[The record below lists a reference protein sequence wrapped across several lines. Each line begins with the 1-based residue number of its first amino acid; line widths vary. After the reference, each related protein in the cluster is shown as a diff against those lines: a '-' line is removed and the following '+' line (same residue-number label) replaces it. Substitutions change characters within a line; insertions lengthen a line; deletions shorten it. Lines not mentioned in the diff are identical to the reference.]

1 MLPIFETVKHY
12 TIVIEPTL
20 DLRRLMFVASEHDRL
35 YMLPHAIVIL
45 TLEICLR
52 YFEFQKLSWS
62 ESRQMAGNST
72 RRPKLGLTLLG
83 ILAASAAGYGVWY
96 ELAGSVKPVAAQDA
110 STQAATRIPVTS
122 FEVKK
127 TDFPVHVYGLGVVS
141 PFKTVTVKSRV
152 DGQITKVFFKQGQM
166 VKEGDPLLEIDQR
179 PYTAALEQAVAKK
192 AQDEAN
198 LKNDQLNLQRFEQL
212 MTQKFETEQNLDT
225 QKALVDQMT
234 AQVKG
239 DQAAI
244 DNAQTNLGYTSIKAP
259 ISGRTGFRLV
269 DPGNIVH
276 AADTTGIVTIA
287 QLQPIAVVFT
297 EPEEQLQAIAKAYDS
312 GVVPVEAL
320 TSDGTKTLSQGRLA
334 IMDNSVSQATGTISL
349 KARFDNQDNALWPG
363 LSVNTRMLIDTLK
376 QVIVVPQDGVQ
387 HGPSGLFAYVIGNNG
402 KVGVRPIK
410 VSQSGDN
417 SAVIAEGLN
426 VGDRIVVAGQ
436 SRLSDGAL
444 VEEKPQAAANAPT
457 TEASATP
464 AQANP
469 SQVKTGSAD

>member
-1 MLPIFETVKHY
+1 MT
-12 TIVIEPTL
+12 
-20 DLRRLMFVASEHDRL
+20 
-35 YMLPHAIVIL
+35 
-45 TLEICLR
+45 
-52 YFEFQKLSWS
+52 
-62 ESRQMAGNST
+62 GNPT
-72 RRPKLGLTLLG
+72 RRPTIGLTLFG
-83 ILAASAAGYGVWY
+83 VFAIAAAGYGVWY
-96 ELAGSVKPVAAQDA
+96 ELAGGVKPVAAQSA
-110 STQAATRIPVTS
+110 STQVAAKIPVTS

-127 TDFPVHVYGLGVVS
+127 ANFPVHVYGLGVVS

-152 DGQITKVFFKQGQM
+152 DGQIIKVFFKQGQM

-297 EPEEQLQAIAKAYDS
+297 EPEEQLQAIAKAY
-312 GVVPVEAL
+312 GAGEVPVEAL
-320 TSDGTKTLSQGRLA
+320 TSDGTRTLSQGRLA

-387 HGPSGLFAYVIGNNG
+387 HGPSGLFAYVIGNDG

-410 VSQSGDN
+410 ISQSGDMN
-417 SAVIAEGLN
+417 AVVAEGLN

-436 SRLSDGAL
+436 SRLFDGAM
-444 VEEKPQAAANAPT
+444 VEEKPPTAANAPT

-464 AQANP
+464 AQA
-469 SQVKTGSAD
+469 KTGSAD

>member
-1 MLPIFETVKHY
+1 V
-12 TIVIEPTL
+12 
-20 DLRRLMFVASEHDRL
+20 
-35 YMLPHAIVIL
+35 
-45 TLEICLR
+45 
-52 YFEFQKLSWS
+52 
-62 ESRQMAGNST
+62 
-72 RRPKLGLTLLG
+72 
-83 ILAASAAGYGVWY
+83 GYGVWY
-96 ELAGSVKPVAAQDA
+96 EFVGGVGPVAASAQSA
-110 STQAATRIPVTS
+110 SSQAVAKIPVTS

-127 TDFPVHVYGLGVVS
+127 ADFPVHAYGLGVVS

-198 LKNDQLNLQRFEQL
+198 LKNDQLNLQRYKTLALQQFQ
-212 MTQKFETEQNLDT
+212 TQQSLDT
-225 QKALVDQMT
+225 QQALVDQMT

-287 QLQPIAVVFT
+287 QLQPIAVQFT
-297 EPEEQLQAIAKAYDS
+297 EPEEQLQSIAKAYEA
-312 GVVPVEAL
+312 GEVPVEAL
-320 TSDGTKTLSQGRLA
+320 TSDGTRTLSQGKLA

-363 LSVNTRMLIDTLK
+363 LSVNTRMLIDTRK

-387 HGPSGLFAYVIGNNG
+387 HGPSGLFAYVIGGNG
-402 KVGVRPIK
+402 KVSVRPIK
-410 VSQSGDN
+410 VSQSGDAN
-417 SAVIAEGLN
+417 AVIADGLS
-426 VGDRIVVAGQ
+426 VGEKIVVAGQ
-436 SRLSDGAL
+436 SRLFDGAP
-444 VEEKPQAAANAPT
+444 VADKPLAAANAPT
-457 TEASATP
+457 TGGVATAS
-464 AQANP
+464 QAG
-469 SQVKTGSAD
+469 TAGSAD

>member
-1 MLPIFETVKHY
+1 
-12 TIVIEPTL
+12 
-20 DLRRLMFVASEHDRL
+20 
-35 YMLPHAIVIL
+35 
-45 TLEICLR
+45 
-52 YFEFQKLSWS
+52 
-62 ESRQMAGNST
+62 MAGKT
-72 RRPKLGLTLLG
+72 RRPTLGLTLFG
-83 ILAASAAGYGVWY
+83 ILAIAAVGYGVWY
-96 ELAGSVKPVAAQDA
+96 ELVGGVVPVAASAQSA
-110 STQAATRIPVTS
+110 SSQAVAKIPVTS

-127 TDFPVHVYGLGVVS
+127 TDFPVHAYGLGVVS

-198 LKNDQLNLQRFEQL
+198 LKNDQLNLRRYQTLALQQFQ
-212 MTQKFETEQNLDT
+212 TQQSLDT
-225 QKALVDQMT
+225 QQALVDQMT

-287 QLQPIAVVFT
+287 QLQPIAVQFT
-297 EPEEQLQAIAKAYDS
+297 EPEEQLQSIAKAS
-312 GVVPVEAL
+312 EAGKVPVEAL
-320 TSDGTKTLSQGRLA
+320 TSDGTRTLSQGTLA

-363 LSVNTRMLIDTLK
+363 LSVNTRMLIDTRK

-387 HGPSGLFAYVIGNNG
+387 HGPSGLFAYVIGDNG
-402 KVGVRPIK
+402 KVSVRPIK
-410 VSQSGDN
+410 VSQSGDAN
-417 SAVIAEGLN
+417 AVIAEGLN
-426 VGDRIVVAGQ
+426 VGEKIVVAGQ
-436 SRLSDGAL
+436 SRLFDGAL
-444 VEEKPQAAANAPT
+444 VVDKPLAAPNAST
-457 TEASATP
+457 TDGVATASRA
-464 AQANP
+464 
-469 SQVKTGSAD
+469 G

>member
-1 MLPIFETVKHY
+1 
-12 TIVIEPTL
+12 
-20 DLRRLMFVASEHDRL
+20 
-35 YMLPHAIVIL
+35 
-45 TLEICLR
+45 
-52 YFEFQKLSWS
+52 
-62 ESRQMAGNST
+62 MAGKT
-72 RRPKLGLTLLG
+72 RRPTLGLTLFG
-83 ILAASAAGYGVWY
+83 ILAIAAVGYGAWY
-96 ELAGSVKPVAAQDA
+96 ELVGGVVPVAASAQSA
-110 STQAATRIPVTS
+110 SSQAVAKIPVTS

-127 TDFPVHVYGLGVVS
+127 TDFPVHAYGLGVVS
-141 PFKTVTVKSRV
+141 PFKTVTVRSRV

-198 LKNDQLNLQRFEQL
+198 LKNDQLNLRRYQTLALQQFQ
-212 MTQKFETEQNLDT
+212 TQQSLDT
-225 QKALVDQMT
+225 QQALVDQMT

-287 QLQPIAVVFT
+287 QLQPIAVQFT
-297 EPEEQLQAIAKAYDS
+297 EPEEQLQSIAKAS
-312 GVVPVEAL
+312 EAGKVPVEAL
-320 TSDGTKTLSQGRLA
+320 TSDGTRTLSQGTLA

-363 LSVNTRMLIDTLK
+363 LSVNTRMLIDTRK

-387 HGPSGLFAYVIGNNG
+387 HGPSGLFAYVIGDNG
-402 KVGVRPIK
+402 KVSVRPIK
-410 VSQSGDN
+410 VSQSGDAN
-417 SAVIAEGLN
+417 AVIAEGLS
-426 VGDRIVVAGQ
+426 VGEKIVVAGQ
-436 SRLSDGAL
+436 SRLFDGAL
-444 VEEKPQAAANAPT
+444 VVDKPLATANVPT
-457 TEASATP
+457 TDGVATASRA
-464 AQANP
+464 
-469 SQVKTGSAD
+469 G

>member
-1 MLPIFETVKHY
+1 
-12 TIVIEPTL
+12 
-20 DLRRLMFVASEHDRL
+20 
-35 YMLPHAIVIL
+35 
-45 TLEICLR
+45 
-52 YFEFQKLSWS
+52 
-62 ESRQMAGNST
+62 MAGKT
-72 RRPKLGLTLLG
+72 RRPTLGLTLFG
-83 ILAASAAGYGVWY
+83 ILAIAAVGYGVWY
-96 ELAGSVKPVAAQDA
+96 EFVGGVVPVAASAQSA
-110 STQAATRIPVTS
+110 SSQAVARIPVTS
-122 FEVKK
+122 FVVKK
-127 TDFPVHVYGLGVVS
+127 TDFPVHAYGLGVVS

-198 LKNDQLNLQRFEQL
+198 LKNDQLNLRRYQTLALEQFQ
-212 MTQKFETEQNLDT
+212 TQQSLDT
-225 QKALVDQMT
+225 QQALVDQMT

-287 QLQPIAVVFT
+287 QLQPIAVQFT
-297 EPEEQLQAIAKAYDS
+297 EPEEQLQSIAKAS
-312 GVVPVEAL
+312 EAGKVPVEAL
-320 TSDGTKTLSQGRLA
+320 TSDGTRTLSQGTLA

-363 LSVNTRMLIDTLK
+363 LSVNTRMLIDTRK

-387 HGPSGLFAYVIGNNG
+387 HGPSGLFAYVIGDNG
-402 KVGVRPIK
+402 KVSVRPIK
-410 VSQSGDN
+410 VSQSGDAN
-417 SAVIAEGLN
+417 AVIAEGLS
-426 VGDRIVVAGQ
+426 VGEKIVVAGQ
-436 SRLSDGAL
+436 SRLFDGAL
-444 VEEKPQAAANAPT
+444 VVDKPLAAPNAST
-457 TEASATP
+457 TDGVATASRA
-464 AQANP
+464 
-469 SQVKTGSAD
+469 G

>member
-1 MLPIFETVKHY
+1 
-12 TIVIEPTL
+12 
-20 DLRRLMFVASEHDRL
+20 
-35 YMLPHAIVIL
+35 
-45 TLEICLR
+45 
-52 YFEFQKLSWS
+52 
-62 ESRQMAGNST
+62 MAGELRKRST
-72 RRPKLGLTLLG
+72 FKATLFG
-83 ILAASAAGYGVWY
+83 ILATGAVGYGAWY
-96 ELAGSVKPVAAQDA
+96 ELAGVKPVAASAQSA
-110 STQAATRIPVTS
+110 STQAAAKIPVTS

-127 TDFPVHVYGLGVVS
+127 ADFPVHVYGLGVVA

-152 DGQITKVFFKQGQM
+152 DGQITKIFFKQGQM

-179 PYTAALEQAVAKK
+179 PFTAALEQATAKK

-198 LKNDQLNLQRFEQL
+198 LKNDQLNLQRFQQL
-212 MTQKFETEQNLDT
+212 AKQQFETAQNLDT
-225 QKALVDQMT
+225 QQALVDQMI

-287 QLQPIAVVFT
+287 QLQPISVVFT
-297 EPEEQLQAIAKAYDS
+297 EPEEQLQAVAKAYEAGD
-312 GVVPVEAL
+312 VPVEAL

-349 KARFDNQDNALWPG
+349 KARFDNKDNALWPG

-387 HGPSGLFAYVIGNNG
+387 HGPSGLFAYVIGGNG
-402 KVGVRPIK
+402 KVSARPIK
-410 VSQSGDN
+410 VSQSGDAN
-417 SAVIAEGLN
+417 AVVADGLN
-426 VGDRIVVAGQ
+426 VGDKIVVAGQ
-436 SRLSDGAL
+436 SRLFDGAL
-444 VEEKPQAAANAPT
+444 VEEKPP
-457 TEASATP
+457 ATP
-464 AQANP
+464 NKPITDASVTASP
-469 SQVKTGSAD
+469 AKTGSAD

>member
-1 MLPIFETVKHY
+1 MA
-12 TIVIEPTL
+12 
-20 DLRRLMFVASEHDRL
+20 DN
-35 YMLPHAIVIL
+35 L
-45 TLEICLR
+45 T
-52 YFEFQKLSWS
+52 
-62 ESRQMAGNST
+62 G
-72 RRPKLGLTLLG
+72 RPKLRLTLFG
-83 ILAASAAGYGVWY
+83 ILAIGAVGYGVWY
-96 ELAGSVKPVAAQDA
+96 ELVGDVKPVAASAQGA
-110 STQAATRIPVTS
+110 PTQAAAKIPVTS

-127 TDFPVHVYGLGVVS
+127 ADFPVHAYGLGVVS

-198 LKNDQLNLQRFEQL
+198 LKNDQLNLQRFQQL
-212 MTQKFETEQNLDT
+212 MVQKFETEQNLDT
-225 QKALVDQMT
+225 QQALVDQMT
-234 AQVKG
+234 AQIKG

-244 DNAQTNLGYTSIKAP
+244 ENAQTNLDYTSIKAP
-259 ISGRTGFRLV
+259 ISGRMGFRLV

-287 QLQPIAVVFT
+287 QLQPIAVQFT
-297 EPEEQLQAIAKAYDS
+297 EPEEQLQSIAKAYEA

-320 TSDGTKTLSQGRLA
+320 TSDGTRTLSQGKLA

-363 LSVNTRMLIDTLK
+363 LSVNTRMLIDTRK

-387 HGPSGLFAYVIGNNG
+387 HGPSGLFAYVIGDNG
-402 KVGVRPIK
+402 RVSVRPIK
-410 VSQSGDN
+410 VSESGDAN
-417 SAVIAEGLN
+417 AVIAEGLN

-436 SRLSDGAL
+436 SRLFDGAL
-444 VEEKPQAAANAPT
+444 VDEKPPAAPNAPMAA
-457 TEASATP
+457 ASAT
-464 AQANP
+464 ASQA
-469 SQVKTGSAD
+469 KTGPAN

>member
-1 MLPIFETVKHY
+1 
-12 TIVIEPTL
+12 
-20 DLRRLMFVASEHDRL
+20 
-35 YMLPHAIVIL
+35 
-45 TLEICLR
+45 
-52 YFEFQKLSWS
+52 
-62 ESRQMAGNST
+62 MAGTPT
-72 RRPKLGLTLLG
+72 RRRTLGLTLFG
-83 ILAASAAGYGVWY
+83 IVAIAAVGYGGWY
-96 ELAGSVKPVAAQDA
+96 EILGGVKPVAASAQSA
-110 STQAATRIPVTS
+110 SSQAVAKIPVTS

-127 TDFPVHVYGLGVVS
+127 TDFPVHAYGLGVVS

-198 LKNDQLNLQRFEQL
+198 LKNDRLNLQRYQTL
-212 MTQKFETEQNLDT
+212 ASKQFETEQNLDT
-225 QKALVDQMT
+225 QQALVDQMT

-287 QLQPIAVVFT
+287 QLQPIAVQFT
-297 EPEEQLQAIAKAYDS
+297 EPEEQLQSIAKAS
-312 GVVPVEAL
+312 EAGKVPVEAL
-320 TSDGTKTLSQGRLA
+320 TSDGTRTLSQGTLA

-363 LSVNTRMLIDTLK
+363 LSVNTRMLIDTRK

-387 HGPSGLFAYVIGNNG
+387 HGPSGLFAYVIGDNG
-402 KVGVRPIK
+402 KVSVRPIK
-410 VSQSGDN
+410 VSQSGDAN
-417 SAVIAEGLN
+417 AVIAEGLN
-426 VGDRIVVAGQ
+426 VGEKIVVAGQ
-436 SRLSDGAL
+436 SRLFDGAL
-444 VEEKPQAAANAPT
+444 VVDKPLAAPNAST
-457 TEASATP
+457 TDGVATASRA
-464 AQANP
+464 
-469 SQVKTGSAD
+469 G